1 MSTSS
6 QVDPNTLGWVK
17 AEIDETLNQ
26 ARQAL
31 EGFAEDT
38 SDKTRLRF
46 CITHLHQV
54 VGTLMMVELDG
65 AAMLAQETEYLTEA
79 IYNGE
84 VEDENAALESVTRGI
99 IAIPDY
105 LSRLQFG
112 QPDIP
117 LRLLPYINEL
127 RLARG
132 EDPLSESE
140 LFYPDLSVR
149 PVEDTSEQLE
159 PDEFVENTKN
169 LRKPL
174 QNALLAWL
182 RNESDPAPLKKIES
196 VFEKIEKTAYSP
208 IVEQLFWVAGGFVEA
223 LAEGGLNPTNER
235 KRLFA
240 RIDQEIKKLIDNS
253 GKPAV
258 RSVFETLLKDLLL
271 EVGRAANKGQKV
283 KTLKQA
289 FSLDRLMPVSEEGE
303 VSSADL
309 PTPEALQSVSAALTE
324 EINSAQDILAAYF
337 DRDRDEDA
345 SLEPLIPIL
354 TKMSS
359 TMEMLDVTPLKGL
372 VDELTEV
379 CKAIGEGRIENLEDA
394 SMKMARG
401 LLVVAQGTEEMGD
414 SMSDWKRG
422 VDDATIML
430 RLLHN
435 PDAAQPGTEGFEVSD
450 GELSDN
456 EYRQLVGVVGEEV
469 RVNLGHIE
477 EALETYAADDTLTNE
492 LEKINAYLLQI
503 EGAVQILGQE
513 ELAALT
519 SRTIDAIS
527 ELLHGNLT
535 SSPKTL
541 EALAVAVG
549 TIGAYLDGLQYDRP
563 NVDALLEVADYELRS
578 LAEEAGER
586 AQMQDRS
593 VEAVLTRVAD
603 NLDQWMSANGD
614 EALQKRLRSDL
625 LGVVELAES
634 MQQDKIAQIA
644 RQMNTLLQFVTE
656 DPSQFTDEIQ
666 TTLLQSCSKLAD
678 LAGEEL
684 QGLDV
689 PSAEGGS
696 QPVAASPPDP
706 EVKEQIVVEEVP
718 AATEDPAPAPLVTP
732 PVVDEEFDEEIMEI
746 FIEDAQECINS
757 IEKHLPLWTLDTANT
772 ESLLELR
779 RNFHTL
785 KGSGRMVGVSDV
797 AELAWSIENMLNR
810 IRDGKIAAS
819 PQAIEVVT
827 RVSAIIPDMIGRL
840 QGGPGTSEDYASLE
854 QMANDLAEG
863 KTVEVPG
870 MSSPAPVETA
880 AVPESDIP
888 ELDDTLLE
896 IYTQEARGHLKTVSD
911 ALESCRQS
919 GGCPV
924 VQELVR
930 ATHTLRGSARSVG
943 LMFTSDATGNMEK
956 VLIALQEIGQPL
968 SGKYLDYLQRVH
980 DAVSLLVA
988 HLNDRSV
995 DATGLSEEFARLGQ
1009 ELQVELDALP
1019 QPGPEGGTGATPAA
1033 QETAP
1038 APVEAAPAPVSAP
1051 ATVYEDIDLELLEIF
1066 QEEAVDLLHTMED
1079 SLQRWRANSNDG
1091 EAVSSLK
1098 RALHTLKGGAR
1109 MAGAMTMGNLSHVT
1123 ESLMTEVE
1131 AGRVAVSDVM
1141 LDMFDEAYDALS
1153 TMLDQ
1158 IQSGQPVTSVED
1170 LLARF
1175 DALIKG
1181 ETPATA
1187 TAVPQEPESAPAP
1200 VEAAPAPATTAP
1212 VSVPVATVDEDIDPE
1227 LLEIFQEEAVDL
1239 LHTMEE
1245 SLQRWRADSSDSEA
1259 VGTLKRAL
1267 HTLKGGARMAGAMT
1281 MGNLSHVTE
1290 SLMTEVEAGRVAVSD
1305 VMLDMFDEA
1314 YDALSTMLDQIQSG
1328 QPVTTVDDLVARFDT
1343 LIKGETP
1350 AAAVP
1355 APQEPHPAPS
1365 VEAAP
1370 APEVKTKPVPDAAAI
1385 AAAANAAAAN
1395 RGDVANVMAQAMAA
1409 QAQAQAKQA
1418 AEQAGQDR
1426 DRRHQVDRRAQ
1437 PRDDDRR
1444 AASAAQIRVRTAL
1457 LNDLVNY
1464 AGEASISRARMEQQV
1479 FGFRDNLGE
1488 LGRSVVRFRDQLRE
1502 LEIEAEAQIMA
1513 SNAERAAAE
1522 QDGNSHFDPLE
1533 FDRFT
1538 KLQQLSR
1545 SLTEGLHDLGTI
1557 HHNLNNYVGEA
1568 ESVLQQQARQ
1578 NTDLQEGLMRTRMVG
1593 FSTQAARLRAIVR
1606 QTAREVG
1613 KRVDLEIIGADVEI
1627 DRNVLERMI
1636 GPFEHM
1642 IRNSIDHGIEDAETR
1657 KAAGKPGTGKITLST
1672 SQEGSEI
1679 VIRFIDD
1686 GAGLNVDRIRAKA
1699 IERGLMAE
1707 DSQMSREEIMQFILV
1722 AGFSTAQQVT
1732 QLSGRGVG
1740 MDVVHSE
1747 VKQLGGTM
1755 AVDTETGKGT
1765 TFTVRLPL
1773 TLSITQALMIRM
1785 GDSLY
1790 AVPINTVANIIEVPV
1805 EKLKEAEMGGRSLL
1819 NFEDKVYPFMHL
1831 GDQLGITIPEIK
1843 GKKVPVLLVKAGSRE
1858 VAMEV
1863 EALVGTRE
1871 VVIKP
1876 VSPQVSKLKGISGAT
1891 ILGDGRVVLI
1901 LDVSGLLIAEEAIQ
1915 VSHSTGRRSPTRQ
1928 PTEPASAPASRRPI
1942 VMVVDDSLTVRKVTS
1957 RTLQKKGIDVLT
1969 AKDGVDGLE
1978 QLRSGGQRPDV
1989 MLVDIEM
1996 PRMDGYEFTTQVR
2009 ADPDL
2014 NLIPII
2020 MITSRAGEKHRKRA
2034 FELGVNEYMSKPYQE
2049 DVLLERI
2056 QGFLPAEA
2064 TFQ

>member
-65 AAMLAQETEYLTEA
+65 AAMLAQETENLTEA

-84 VEDENAALESVTRGI
+84 VENESSALESVTRGI

-127 RLARG
+127 RVARG
-132 EDPLSESE
+132 EDPLPESD

-159 PDEFVENTKN
+159 PEEFVENTKS

-182 RNESDPAPLKKIES
+182 RNESDTAPLKKIEGI
-196 VFEKIEKTAYSP
+196 FEKIQKTAYSP

-223 LAEGGLNPTNER
+223 LAEGSLKATNER

-258 RSVFETLLKDLLL
+258 RSVFESLLKDLLL
-271 EVGRAANKGQKV
+271 EVGRAANRGNKV
-283 KTLKQA
+283 KMLKQA
-289 FSLDRLMPVSEEGE
+289 FSLDQLMPVSEEGE
-303 VSSADL
+303 ESSADL
-309 PTPEALQSVSAALTE
+309 PTPEALQSVSAALAE

-359 TMEMLDVTPLKGL
+359 TMEMLDVEPLKGL
-372 VDELTEV
+372 VVELTEV
-379 CKAIGEGRIENLEDA
+379 CKAISEGRIENLEDA

-477 EALETYAADDTLTNE
+477 EALETYAADDSLTSE
-492 LEKINAYLLQI
+492 LEKINTYLLQI

-519 SRTIDAIS
+519 SRTIDAIN

-535 SSPKTL
+535 SNPKTL

-563 NVDALLEVADYELRS
+563 NVDALLEVADYELGS

-586 AQMQDRS
+586 AQLQDRS
-593 VEAVLTRVAD
+593 VEAVLTRIA
-603 NLDQWMSANGD
+603 NHLDQWITANGD
-614 EALQKRLRSDL
+614 ANLQKRLRSDL
-625 LGVVELAES
+625 LGIVELGES

-666 TTLLQSCSKLAD
+666 TTLLQSCSKLTD

-689 PSAEGGS
+689 PSVNGEG
-696 QPVAASPPDP
+696 Q
-706 EVKEQIVVEEVP
+706 P
-718 AATEDPAPAPLVTP
+718 AATAAAPAPPEPKQEVVVEDIPPVAEDPAPAPIAAP
-732 PVVDEEFDEEIMEI
+732 PVIDEEFDEEIMEI
-746 FIEDAQECINS
+746 FIEDAQECIKS
-757 IEKHLPLWTLDTANT
+757 IEKHLPLWAADIANND
-772 ESLLELR
+772 SLLELR
-779 RNFHTL
+779 RNYHTL

-810 IRDGKIAAS
+810 IRDGKIPPS
-819 PQAIEVVT
+819 PQAIEIVT

-840 QGGPGTSEDYASLE
+840 QGGPGTTEDYAALE
-854 QMANDLAEG
+854 QMANDIADG
-863 KTVEVPG
+863 KTVEIPG
-870 MSSPAPVETA
+870 MAAPVPVEAPAPA
-880 AVPESDIP
+880 PSDIP

-911 ALESCRQS
+911 ALESCRAA

-956 VLIALQEIGQPL
+956 VLLALQEIGQPL

-995 DATGLSEEFARLGQ
+995 DASGLSDEFARLGQ
-1009 ELQVELDALP
+1009 ELQVELDELP
-1019 QPGPEGGTGATPAA
+1019 QPGPEGGTGAGTSPAPA
-1033 QETAP
+1033 EPTP
-1038 APVEAAPAPVSAP
+1038 APVEAAPAPEPVSAP
-1051 ATVYEDIDLELLEIF
+1051 AAATVHEDIDPELLEIF
-1066 QEEAVDLLHTMED
+1066 QEEAVDLLHTMEE
-1079 SLQRWRANSNDG
+1079 SLQRWRANAGDT
-1091 EAVSSLK
+1091 EAVGSLK

-1123 ESLMTEVE
+1123 ESLMMEVE
-1131 AGRVAVSDVM
+1131 AGRVAVSDIM

-1158 IQSGQPVTSVED
+1158 IQSGQPVTSVD
-1170 LLARF
+1170 NLLARF

-1181 ETPATA
+1181 ETPAA
-1187 TAVPQEPESAPAP
+1187 AAPVEPASAPAPEPAPIETAPPP
-1200 VEAAPAPATTAP
+1200 VEAAPAPEP
-1212 VSVPVATVDEDIDPE
+1212 VPT
-1227 LLEIFQEEAVDL
+1227 
-1239 LHTMEE
+1239 
-1245 SLQRWRADSSDSEA
+1245 R
-1259 VGTLKRAL
+1259 
-1267 HTLKGGARMAGAMT
+1267 
-1281 MGNLSHVTE
+1281 
-1290 SLMTEVEAGRVAVSD
+1290 
-1305 VMLDMFDEA
+1305 
-1314 YDALSTMLDQIQSG
+1314 
-1328 QPVTTVDDLVARFDT
+1328 
-1343 LIKGETP
+1343 P
-1350 AAAVP
+1350 A
-1355 APQEPHPAPS
+1355 
-1365 VEAAP
+1365 
-1370 APEVKTKPVPDAAAI
+1370 PDAAAI

-1418 AEQAGQDR
+1418 AQQAGEER
-1426 DRRHQVDRRAQ
+1426 DRRQQVDRRAQ

-1464 AGEASISRARMEQQV
+1464 AGEASISRSRMEQQV

-1488 LGRSVVRFRDQLRE
+1488 LGRSVVRFREQLRE

-1522 QDGNSHFDPLE
+1522 TDGNSHFDPLE

-1557 HHNLNNYVGEA
+1557 HSSLSNYVGEA

-1642 IRNSIDHGIEDAETR
+1642 IRNSIDHGIEDIDTR

-1679 VIRFIDD
+1679 VIRFMDD
-1686 GAGLNVDRIRAKA
+1686 GAGLNVDRIREKA
-1699 IERGLMAE
+1699 IEGGLIAE

-1755 AVDTETGKGT
+1755 AVDTEQGQGT

-1790 AVPINTVANIIEVPV
+1790 AVPINTVANIIEVPA

-1831 GDQLGITIPEIK
+1831 GDQLGITMPDTK

-1876 VSPQVSKLKGISGAT
+1876 VSPQVTKLKGISGAT

-1901 LDVSGLLIAEEAIQ
+1901 LDVSGLLIADEAIQ
-1915 VSHSTGRRSPTRQ
+1915 VSHSTGRRTPAAK
-1928 PTEPASAPASRRPI
+1928 PTEPAAAPASRRPI

-1969 AKDGVDGLE
+1969 AKDGIDGLE

-2020 MITSRAGEKHRKRA
+2020 MITSRAGEKHRSRA

-2049 DVLLERI
+2049 DILLERI
-2056 QGFLPAEA
+2056 RSFLPAEA
-2064 TFQ
+2064 TF

>member
-17 AEIDETLNQ
+17 SEIDETLNQ

-31 EGFAEDT
+31 ESFAEDT

-79 IYNGE
+79 IYNSE

-127 RLARG
+127 RVARG

-159 PDEFVENTKN
+159 PDEFVESTKN

-182 RNESDPAPLKKIES
+182 RNESDPAPLKKIED
-196 VFEKIEKTAYSP
+196 VFEKIQKTAYSP

-223 LAEGGLNPTNER
+223 LAEGSLNPTNDR

-271 EVGRAANKGQKV
+271 EVGRSANRGQKV

-303 VSSADL
+303 ESSADL

-345 SLEPLIPIL
+345 SLEPLIPIF

-359 TMEMLDVTPLKGL
+359 TMEMLDVAPLKGL
-372 VDELTEV
+372 VDELAEV
-379 CKAIGEGRIENLEDA
+379 CKAVGEGRIENLEDA

-422 VDDATIML
+422 VDEATIML

-477 EALETYAADDTLTNE
+477 EALETYAADDALTHE
-492 LEKINAYLLQI
+492 LEKINTYLLQI

-519 SRTIDAIS
+519 SRTIDAIN
-527 ELLHGNLT
+527 ELIHGNLT

-593 VEAVLTRVAD
+593 VEAVLTRIAN
-603 NLDQWMSANGD
+603 NLDLWMTSSGD
-614 EALQKRLRSDL
+614 VTLQKRLRSDL
-625 LGVVELAES
+625 LGVVALAES

-666 TTLLQSCSKLAD
+666 TTLLQSCSKLTD
-678 LAGEEL
+678 LAGEQL
-684 QGLDV
+684 PGLDV
-689 PSAEGGS
+689 PSAEGER
-696 QPVAASPPDP
+696 QPAAAAPAP
-706 EVKEQIVVEEVP
+706 EVQEQIVVEDLP
-718 AATEDPAPAPLVTP
+718 AASGAPAPMVTP

-746 FIEDAQECINS
+746 FIEDAQDCIKS
-757 IEKHLPLWTLDTANT
+757 IEKHLPLWVSDTANT

-779 RNFHTL
+779 RNYHTL

-819 PQAIEVVT
+819 PEAIEVVT

-840 QGGPGTSEDYASLE
+840 QGGPGTSEDFASLE

-863 KTVEVPG
+863 KPVEIPG
-870 MSSPAPVETA
+870 MAAPAAPAETTA
-880 AVPESDIP
+880 APASDIP

-988 HLNDRSV
+988 HLNDRNV
-995 DATGLSEEFARLGQ
+995 DASGLSGEFARLGQ

-1019 QPGPEGGTGATPAA
+1019 QPGPEGGTGTS
-1033 QETAP
+1033 QQSAP
-1038 APVEAAPAPVSAP
+1038 TPVEAAPAPVQSTPAPAAVSAP
-1051 ATVYEDIDLELLEIF
+1051 ATV
-1066 QEEAVDLLHTMED
+1066 H
-1079 SLQRWRANSNDG
+1079 
-1091 EAVSSLK
+1091 
-1098 RALHTLKGGAR
+1098 
-1109 MAGAMTMGNLSHVT
+1109 
-1123 ESLMTEVE
+1123 
-1131 AGRVAVSDVM
+1131 
-1141 LDMFDEAYDALS
+1141 
-1153 TMLDQ
+1153 
-1158 IQSGQPVTSVED
+1158 
-1170 LLARF
+1170 
-1175 DALIKG
+1175 
-1181 ETPATA
+1181 
-1187 TAVPQEPESAPAP
+1187 
-1200 VEAAPAPATTAP
+1200 
-1212 VSVPVATVDEDIDPE
+1212 EDIDPE

-1245 SLQRWRADSSDSEA
+1245 SLQRWRADNSDSEA

-1290 SLMTEVEAGRVAVSD
+1290 SLMTEVESGRIAVSN

-1328 QPVTTVDDLVARFDT
+1328 QPVTAVDDLVSRFNA
-1343 LIKGETP
+1343 LIKGESPAVAASAPTP
-1350 AAAVP
+1350 
-1355 APQEPHPAPS
+1355 

-1370 APEVKTKPVPDAAAI
+1370 APVQSTPAPAPKPALDAAAI

-1418 AEQAGQDR
+1418 AEQAEQDR

-1464 AGEASISRARMEQQV
+1464 AGEASISRSRMEQQV

-1557 HHNLNNYVGEA
+1557 HSNLSNYVGEA

-1657 KAAGKPGTGKITLST
+1657 KTAGKPGTGKITLST

-1699 IERGLMAE
+1699 IERGMMAE

-1722 AGFSTAQQVT
+1722 AGFSTAHQVT

-1755 AVDTETGKGT
+1755 AVDTEAGQGT

-1831 GDQLGITIPEIK
+1831 GDQLGMTIPDTK

-1915 VSHSTGRRSPTRQ
+1915 VSHSGGRRAPAAKS
-1928 PTEPASAPASRRPI
+1928 TEPAAAPATRRPI

-2009 ADPDL
+2009 ADPEL

-2049 DVLLERI
+2049 DILLERI
-2056 QGFLPAEA
+2056 QSFLPAEA
-2064 TFQ
+2064 TM

>member
-17 AEIDETLNQ
+17 NEIDETLNQ

-31 EGFAEDT
+31 EGFAEDI

-54 VGTLMMVELDG
+54 VGTLLMVELDG
-65 AAMLAQETEYLTEA
+65 AAMLAQETEHLTEA
-79 IYNGE
+79 IYNSE
-84 VEDENAALESVTRGI
+84 VGDELAALESVTRGI

-127 RLARG
+127 RVARG
-132 EDPLSESE
+132 EDPLPESD
-140 LFYPDLSVR
+140 LFFPDLSVR

-159 PDEFVENTKN
+159 PEEFTENTKI

-182 RNESDPAPLKKIES
+182 RNESDPAPLKKIEDI
-196 VFEKIEKTAYSP
+196 FEKIQKTAYSP

-223 LAEGGLNPTNER
+223 LAEGSLSATNER

-240 RIDQEIKKLIDNS
+240 RIDQEIKKLIDND

-271 EVGRAANKGQKV
+271 EVGRATNKGLKV

-289 FSLDRLMPVSEEGE
+289 FALERLMPVSEDGDD
-303 VSSADL
+303 SSEL

-337 DRDRDEDA
+337 DRDRDEAA

-359 TMEMLDVTPLKGL
+359 TMAMLNVEPLKGL
-372 VDELTEV
+372 VDELIEV
-379 CKAIGEGRIENLEDA
+379 CKAIGESRIENLEDA

-430 RLLHN
+430 RLLHD
-435 PDAAQPGTEGFEVSD
+435 PEAAQPGVDGFEVSD

-469 RVNLGHIE
+469 RVNLAHIE
-477 EALETYAADDTLTNE
+477 EALETYATDDSLTEE
-492 LEKINAYLLQI
+492 LERINTYLLQI

-519 SRTIDAIS
+519 SRTIDAIN
-527 ELLHGNLT
+527 ELMHGNLT

-563 NVDALLEVADYELRS
+563 NIDSLLEVADYELRS

-593 VEAVLTRVAD
+593 VEAVLTRVAN

-614 EALQKRLRSDL
+614 AALQKRLRSDL
-625 LGVVELAES
+625 LGIVELAEA

-656 DPSQFTDEIQ
+656 DPSQFNDEIQ
-666 TTLLQSCSKLAD
+666 ATLLQSCSKLAD
-678 LAGEEL
+678 LASEEL
-684 QGLDV
+684 PGLDV
-689 PSAEGGS
+689 PTAEGEGHS
-696 QPVAASPPDP
+696 AASAS
-706 EVKEQIVVEEVP
+706 ESKKQSTAQEATSVV
-718 AATEDPAPAPLVTP
+718 DNPAPAPFVTP
-732 PVVDEEFDEEIMEI
+732 PIIDEEFDEEIMEI
-746 FIEDAQECINS
+746 FIEDAQECIKS
-757 IEKHLPLWTLDTANT
+757 IEKHLPIWSANT
-772 ESLLELR
+772 RDTDSLLELR
-779 RNFHTL
+779 RNYHTL

-810 IRDGKIAAS
+810 IRDGKVAAS
-819 PQAIEVVT
+819 PQAIEVVS

-863 KTVEVPG
+863 KAVDIPG
-870 MSSPAPVETA
+870 MAAPAPIEAPVSA
-880 AVPESDIP
+880 PSDIP

-896 IYTQEARGHLKTVSD
+896 IYTQEARGHLNTVSD
-911 ALESCRQS
+911 ALENCRVS
-919 GGCPV
+919 GGCPI
-924 VQELVR
+924 VQELIR

-968 SGKYLDYLQRVH
+968 GGKYLDYLQRVH

-995 DATGLSEEFARLGQ
+995 DASGLSGEFARLGQ
-1009 ELQVELDALP
+1009 ELQAELEALP
-1019 QPGPEGGTGATPAA
+1019 QPGPEGGTGTAVAP
-1033 QETAP
+1033 QVTAP
-1038 APVEAAPAPVSAP
+1038 VAAPAPVAP
-1051 ATVYEDIDLELLEIF
+1051 APAPVSVSTPAAGTVHEDIDPELLEIF
-1066 QEEAVDLLHTMED
+1066 QEEAVDLLHTMEE
-1079 SLQRWRANSNDG
+1079 SLQRWRANSGDS
-1091 EAVSSLK
+1091 EAVGSLK

-1123 ESLMTEVE
+1123 ESLMMEVE
-1131 AGRVAVSDVM
+1131 AGRVAVSNIM

-1158 IQSGQPVTSVED
+1158 IQSGQPVTSVDD

-1175 DALIKG
+1175 ESLIKG
-1181 ETPATA
+1181 EMPTA
-1187 TAVPQEPESAPAP
+1187 AASAPVVAPQVTAPVAAPAP
-1200 VEAAPAPATTAP
+1200 VAPAP
-1212 VSVPVATVDEDIDPE
+1212 S
-1227 LLEIFQEEAVDL
+1227 
-1239 LHTMEE
+1239 
-1245 SLQRWRADSSDSEA
+1245 R
-1259 VGTLKRAL
+1259 
-1267 HTLKGGARMAGAMT
+1267 
-1281 MGNLSHVTE
+1281 
-1290 SLMTEVEAGRVAVSD
+1290 
-1305 VMLDMFDEA
+1305 
-1314 YDALSTMLDQIQSG
+1314 
-1328 QPVTTVDDLVARFDT
+1328 
-1343 LIKGETP
+1343 
-1350 AAAVP
+1350 
-1355 APQEPHPAPS
+1355 
-1365 VEAAP
+1365 
-1370 APEVKTKPVPDAAAI
+1370 PVPDAAAI
-1385 AAAANAAAAN
+1385 AAAANAHAAAN
-1395 RGDVANVMAQAMAA
+1395 RGDVANVMAQAMTA
-1409 QAQAQAKQA
+1409 QAQAQARQA
-1418 AEQAGQDR
+1418 AQEAQDER
-1426 DRRHQVDRRAQ
+1426 DRRHQLDRRTQ

-1444 AASAAQIRVRTAL
+1444 GANAAQIRVRTAL

-1464 AGEASISRARMEQQV
+1464 AGEASISRSRMEQQV

-1522 QDGNSHFDPLE
+1522 FDDNSHFDPLE

-1557 HHNLNNYVGEA
+1557 HSNLSNYVGEA

-1642 IRNSIDHGIEDAETR
+1642 IRNSIDHGIEDVDTR
-1657 KAAGKPGTGKITLST
+1657 KATGKPGTGKITLST

-1679 VIRFIDD
+1679 VIRFMDD
-1686 GAGLNVDRIRAKA
+1686 GAGLNVERIRAKA

-1707 DSQMSREEIMQFILV
+1707 DSQMTREEIMQFILV

-1755 AVDTETGKGT
+1755 AVDTETGQGT
-1765 TFTVRLPL
+1765 TFTIRLPL

-1785 GDSLY
+1785 GDNLY

-1831 GDQLGITIPEIK
+1831 GDQLGISIADTK

-1876 VSPQVSKLKGISGAT
+1876 VSPQVSRLKGIAGAT

-1901 LDVSGLLIAEEAIQ
+1901 LDVSGLLIADEAIQ
-1915 VSHSTGRRSPTRQ
+1915 VSHSTGRRMSPKK
-1928 PTEPASAPASRRPI
+1928 PTEKAVAPASRRPI

-1969 AKDGVDGLE
+1969 AKDGIDGLE

-2020 MITSRAGEKHRKRA
+2020 MITSRAGEKHRNRA

-2049 DVLLERI
+2049 DILLERI
-2056 QGFLPAEA
+2056 RNFLPAEA

>member
-17 AEIDETLNQ
+17 SEIDETLNQ

-79 IYNGE
+79 IYNSD
-84 VEDENAALESVTRGI
+84 VEDEFAALESVTRGI

-117 LRLLPYINEL
+117 LRLLPFINEL
-127 RLARG
+127 RVARG
-132 EDPLSESE
+132 QDPLPESD

-159 PDEFVENTKN
+159 PEEFVENAKN

-182 RNESDPAPLKKIES
+182 RNESDPAPLKKIEG
-196 VFEKIEKTAYSP
+196 VFENLQKTAYSP

-223 LAEGGLNPTNER
+223 LAEGSLNSTNER

-258 RSVFETLLKDLLL
+258 RSVFESLLKDILL
-271 EVGRAANKGQKV
+271 EIGRAAKKGHKV
-283 KTLKQA
+283 KMLKQA
-289 FSLDRLMPVSEEGE
+289 FSLDQLMPASEEGSE
-303 VSSADL
+303 AVADL
-309 PTPEALQSVSAALTE
+309 PTPSALQSVSAALTE
-324 EINSAQDILAAYF
+324 EINSAQDILAKYF
-337 DRDRDEDA
+337 DRDRDDEA
-345 SLEPLIPIL
+345 SLEPLVPIL

-359 TMEMLDVTPLKGL
+359 TMEMLNVEPLKGL

-379 CKAIGEGRIENLEDA
+379 CKAVNDGRIENLEDA

-401 LLVVAQGTEEMGD
+401 LLVVAQGTEDMGD

-422 VDDATIML
+422 VDDATVML
-430 RLLHN
+430 RLLHD

-456 EYRQLVGVVGEEV
+456 EYRQLVGVVGDEV
-469 RVNLGHIE
+469 RVNLSHIE
-477 EALETYAADDTLTNE
+477 EALETYAADDSLTSE
-492 LEKINAYLLQI
+492 LEKINTYLLQI

-519 SRTIDAIS
+519 GRTIDAIN

-535 SSPKTL
+535 SDPKTL

-563 NVDALLEVADYELRS
+563 NVDALLEVADFELRS
-578 LAEEAGER
+578 LAEQAGER

-593 VEAVLTRVAD
+593 IEAVLTRVATH
-603 NLDQWMSANGD
+603 LDQWITANGD
-614 EALQKRLRSDL
+614 ESLQKRLRTDL
-625 LGVVELAES
+625 LGIVELAES
-634 MQQDKIAQIA
+634 MQQDKIAQIS

-666 TTLLQSCSKLAD
+666 TTLLQSCSKLTD
-678 LAGEEL
+678 LVGESL
-684 QGLDV
+684 VGLEV
-689 PSAEGGS
+689 PSGDGSSRSAAPAAAE
-696 QPVAASPPDP
+696 PVI
-706 EVKEQIVVEEVP
+706 EQVP
-718 AATEDPAPAPLVTP
+718 AAGLSLVEEYEAP
-732 PVVDEEFDEEIMEI
+732 PVIPTQEADVDFDEEIMEI
-746 FIEDAQECINS
+746 FIEDAQDCIKS
-757 IEKHLPLWTLDTANT
+757 IEKHLPLWSIDPSNT
-772 ESLLELR
+772 DSLLELR
-779 RNFHTL
+779 RNYHTL

-810 IRDGKIAAS
+810 VRDGKVRAS
-819 PQAIEVVT
+819 PQVIEVVT

-840 QGGPGTSEDYASLE
+840 QGGPGTSEDFAALE

-863 KTVEVPG
+863 KAVEIPG
-870 MSSPAPVETA
+870 MAAPTPVESAPTPA
-880 AVPESDIP
+880 SDIP

-911 ALESCRQS
+911 AIDSCRQS

-956 VLIALQEIGQPL
+956 VLIGLQELGQPL
-968 SGKYLDYLQRVH
+968 AGKYLDYLQRVH
-980 DAVSLLVA
+980 DAVTLLVE
-988 HLNDRSV
+988 HLNDRNV
-995 DATGLSEEFARLGQ
+995 DASGLSDEFARLGS
-1009 ELQVELDALP
+1009 ELQVELESLP
-1019 QPGPEGGTGATPAA
+1019 QPSPEGSVPTPAPQA
-1033 QETAP
+1033 AAPVAVAP
-1038 APVEAAPAPVSAP
+1038 APVPTPAPVVSAP
-1051 ATVYEDIDLELLEIF
+1051 AASVLEDIDPELLEIF
-1066 QEEAVDLLHTMED
+1066 QEEAVDLLHTMEE
-1079 SLQRWRANSNDG
+1079 SLQRWRANNGDTD
-1091 EAVSSLK
+1091 AVGSLK

-1123 ESLMTEVE
+1123 ESLMMEVE
-1131 AGRVAVSDVM
+1131 AGRVAVSGIM

-1158 IQSGQPVTSVED
+1158 IQSGQPVTSVDD
-1170 LLARF
+1170 LLSRF
-1175 DALIKG
+1175 EALIKG
-1181 ETPATA
+1181 ETPTTAATPA
-1187 TAVPQEPESAPAP
+1187 PQAAAPVAAAPAP
-1200 VEAAPAPATTAP
+1200 V
-1212 VSVPVATVDEDIDPE
+1212 
-1227 LLEIFQEEAVDL
+1227 
-1239 LHTMEE
+1239 
-1245 SLQRWRADSSDSEA
+1245 QRA
-1259 VGTLKRAL
+1259 
-1267 HTLKGGARMAGAMT
+1267 
-1281 MGNLSHVTE
+1281 
-1290 SLMTEVEAGRVAVSD
+1290 
-1305 VMLDMFDEA
+1305 
-1314 YDALSTMLDQIQSG
+1314 
-1328 QPVTTVDDLVARFDT
+1328 
-1343 LIKGETP
+1343 
-1350 AAAVP
+1350 
-1355 APQEPHPAPS
+1355 
-1365 VEAAP
+1365 
-1370 APEVKTKPVPDAAAI
+1370 VPDAAAI
-1385 AAAANAAAAN
+1385 AAAANAAAAS

-1409 QAQAQAKQA
+1409 QAQAQARQA
-1418 AEQAGQDR
+1418 AQDAEDER
-1426 DRRHQVDRRAQ
+1426 ERRRQTDRRAQ
-1437 PRDDDRR
+1437 PREDDRR

-1522 QDGNSHFDPLE
+1522 FDDNSHFDPLE

-1557 HHNLNNYVGEA
+1557 HTSLNNFVGEA
-1568 ESVLQQQARQ
+1568 ESVLQQQARH
-1578 NTDLQEGLMRTRMVG
+1578 NTDLQEGLMRTRMVS

-1642 IRNSIDHGIEDAETR
+1642 IRNSIDHGIEDVDTR
-1657 KAAGKPGTGKITLST
+1657 RAAGKPGTGKITLST

-1686 GAGLNVDRIRAKA
+1686 GAGLNVDRIRGKA
-1699 IERGLMAE
+1699 IERGMMAE

-1755 AVDTETGKGT
+1755 AVDTEAGQGT

-1785 GDSLY
+1785 GESLY

-1843 GKKVPVLLVKAGSRE
+1843 GKRVPVLLVKAGSRE

-1876 VSPQVSKLKGISGAT
+1876 VSPQVSRLKGIAGAT

-1901 LDVSGLLIAEEAIQ
+1901 LDVAGLLITDEAIQ
-1915 VSHSTGRRSPTRQ
+1915 VSHSSSRRSPGKKTQ
-1928 PTEPASAPASRRPI
+1928 APAAAPANRRPI
-1942 VMVVDDSLTVRKVTS
+1942 VMIVDDSLTVRKVTS
-1957 RTLQKKGIDVLT
+1957 RTLQKKGIDFLT
-1969 AKDGVDGLE
+1969 AKDGIDGLE

-2020 MITSRAGEKHRKRA
+2020 MITSRAGEKHRNRA

-2056 QGFLPAEA
+2056 RSFLPAEA

>member
-31 EGFAEDT
+31 ESFAEDT

-79 IYNGE
+79 IFNSE

-127 RLARG
+127 RVARG
-132 EDPLSESE
+132 ENPLPESD

-159 PDEFVENTKN
+159 PEEFTENTKN

-182 RNESDPAPLKKIES
+182 RNESDPAPLKKIEDI
-196 VFEKIEKTAYSP
+196 FEKIQKTAYSP
-208 IVEQLFWVAGGFVEA
+208 IVEQLFWVAAGFVEA
-223 LAEGGLNPTNER
+223 LAEGSLNATNER

-258 RSVFETLLKDLLL
+258 RSVFESLLKDLLL
-271 EVGRAANKGQKV
+271 EIGRSANRGNRV
-283 KTLKQA
+283 KMLKQA
-289 FSLDRLMPVSEEGE
+289 FSLDQLMPVSEEGE
-303 VSSADL
+303 ESSADL

-345 SLEPLIPIL
+345 SLEPLLPIL

-359 TMEMLDVTPLKGL
+359 TMGMLDVEPLKGL
-372 VDELTEV
+372 VDELIEV

-394 SMKMARG
+394 SMMMARG

-430 RLLHN
+430 RLLHD
-435 PDAAQPGTEGFEVSD
+435 PDAAQPGVDGFEVSD
-450 GELSDN
+450 AELSDN

-477 EALETYAADDTLTNE
+477 EALETYAADDTLTGE
-492 LEKINAYLLQI
+492 LDKINTYLLQI

-519 SRTIDAIS
+519 SRTIDAIN

-593 VEAVLTRVAD
+593 VEAVLTRIA
-603 NLDQWMSANGD
+603 NHLDQWMSSNGD
-614 EALQKRLRSDL
+614 AALQKRLRGDL
-625 LGVVELAES
+625 LGIVELAES
-634 MQQDKIAQIA
+634 MQQEKIAQIA

-656 DPSQFTDEIQ
+656 DPSQFSDEIQ
-666 TTLLQSCSKLAD
+666 STLLQSCSKLTD
-678 LAGEEL
+678 LAGEVL
-684 QGLDV
+684 PGLDV
-689 PSAEGGS
+689 PAVEGEG
-696 QPVAASPPDP
+696 QAAPVTVATSEAKQEVEVTAVPGVVQDP
-706 EVKEQIVVEEVP
+706 VP
-718 AATEDPAPAPLVTP
+718 SSLVTP
-732 PVVDEEFDEEIMEI
+732 PIVDEEFDEEIMEI
-746 FIEDAQECINS
+746 FIEDAQDCIKS
-757 IEKHLPLWTLDTANT
+757 IEQHLPLWVANTANT
-772 ESLLELR
+772 DSLLELR
-779 RNFHTL
+779 RNYHTL

-819 PQAIEVVT
+819 PQAIELVT

-854 QMANDLAEG
+854 QMANDIADG
-863 KTVEVPG
+863 KSVEIPG
-870 MSSPAPVETA
+870 MTAPAQVEAETA
-880 AVPESDIP
+880 PPSDIP

-911 ALESCRQS
+911 ALESCRRS

-980 DAVSLLVA
+980 DAVTLLVA

-995 DATGLSEEFARLGQ
+995 DASGLSEEFARLGQ
-1009 ELQVELDALP
+1009 ELQVELEALP
-1019 QPGPEGGTGATPAA
+1019 QPAPESG
-1033 QETAP
+1033 TAP
-1038 APVEAAPAPVSAP
+1038 APIEAAPAPTAQETPAPVSPASVSAP
-1051 ATVYEDIDLELLEIF
+1051 ATTVHEDIDPELLEIF
-1066 QEEAVDLLHTMED
+1066 QEEAVDLLHTMEE
-1079 SLQRWRANSNDG
+1079 SLQRWRANTGDT
-1091 EAVSSLK
+1091 EAVGSLK

-1123 ESLMTEVE
+1123 ESLMMEVE

-1158 IQSGQPVTSVED
+1158 IQSGQPVTAVGD

-1175 DALIKG
+1175 EALIKG
-1181 ETPATA
+1181 ETPAVA
-1187 TAVPQEPESAPAP
+1187 APAP
-1200 VEAAPAPATTAP
+1200 IEAAPAPTAQETPAP
-1212 VSVPVATVDEDIDPE
+1212 VS
-1227 LLEIFQEEAVDL
+1227 
-1239 LHTMEE
+1239 
-1245 SLQRWRADSSDSEA
+1245 R
-1259 VGTLKRAL
+1259 
-1267 HTLKGGARMAGAMT
+1267 
-1281 MGNLSHVTE
+1281 
-1290 SLMTEVEAGRVAVSD
+1290 
-1305 VMLDMFDEA
+1305 
-1314 YDALSTMLDQIQSG
+1314 
-1328 QPVTTVDDLVARFDT
+1328 
-1343 LIKGETP
+1343 P
-1350 AAAVP
+1350 A
-1355 APQEPHPAPS
+1355 
-1365 VEAAP
+1365 
-1370 APEVKTKPVPDAAAI
+1370 PDAAAI

-1418 AEQAGQDR
+1418 AQDAQDER

-1464 AGEASISRARMEQQV
+1464 AGEASISRSRMEQQV

-1488 LGRSVVRFRDQLRE
+1488 LGRSVVRFREQLRE

-1522 QDGNSHFDPLE
+1522 HDADSHFDPLE

-1538 KLQQLSR
+1538 KLQHLSR

-1557 HHNLNNYVGEA
+1557 HSNLSNYVGEA

-1642 IRNSIDHGIEDAETR
+1642 IRNSIDHGIEDVETR

-1755 AVDTETGKGT
+1755 AVDTETGQGT

-1831 GDQLGITIPEIK
+1831 GDQLGITIPDIK

-1901 LDVSGLLIAEEAIQ
+1901 LDVSGLLITDEAIQ
-1915 VSHSTGRRSPTRQ
+1915 VSHATGRRTPTRK
-1928 PTEPASAPASRRPI
+1928 PTEPTAAPANRRPT

-2020 MITSRAGEKHRKRA
+2020 MITSRAGEKHRNRA

-2049 DVLLERI
+2049 DILLERI
-2056 QGFLPAEA
+2056 RSFLPAEA
-2064 TFQ
+2064 TF

>member
-1 MSTSS
+1 
-6 QVDPNTLGWVK
+6 VDPNTLGWVK

-54 VGTLMMVELDG
+54 VGTLLMVELDG
-65 AAMLAQETEYLTEA
+65 AAMLAKETEALTEA
-79 IYNGE
+79 IYSGE
-84 VEDENAALESVTRGI
+84 VTDETVALEAVTRGI

-127 RLARG
+127 RVARN
-132 EDPLSESE
+132 EEPLPESE

-149 PVEDTSEQLE
+149 PVEDTSQQLE
-159 PDEFVENTKN
+159 PDEFVESARA

-182 RNESDPAPLKKIES
+182 RNESDPAPLKKIED
-196 VFEKIEKTAYSP
+196 VFEKIEKTSYSP

-223 LAEGGLNPTNER
+223 LADGGLETNNDR

-258 RSVFETLLKDLLL
+258 RSVFESLLKDLLL
-271 EVGRAANKGQKV
+271 EVGRSRSGGQKV

-289 FSLDRLMPVSEEGE
+289 FSLERLMPMVESEDE
-303 VSSADL
+303 SSADL

-337 DRDRDEDA
+337 DRDREEDV
-345 SLEPLIPIL
+345 SLDPLIPIL
-354 TKMSS
+354 KKMSS
-359 TMEMLDVTPLKGL
+359 TMDMLNVDPLKQL
-372 VDELTEV
+372 VDELIAV
-379 CKAIGEGRIENLEDA
+379 CNAISEGRIENLEDA
-394 SMKMARG
+394 SMMMARG
-401 LLVVAQGTEEMGD
+401 LLVVAQGAEEIGD
-414 SMSDWKRG
+414 SMHDWKRS

-430 RLLHN
+430 RVLHD
-435 PDAAQPGTEGFEVSD
+435 PDAAQPGVEGFEVSD
-450 GELSDN
+450 AELSDN
-456 EYRQLVGVVGEEV
+456 EYRQLVAVVGEEV
-469 RVNLGHIE
+469 KVNLGHIE
-477 EALETYAADDTLTNE
+477 EALETYAADDSLTNE
-492 LEKINAYLLQI
+492 LEKINTYLMQI
-503 EGAVQILGQE
+503 EGAVQILGQDN
-513 ELAALT
+513 LADLAG
-519 SRTIDAIS
+519 RTINAVNDLITGALVS
-527 ELLHGNLT
+527 T
-535 SSPKTL
+535 PKTL

-549 TIGAYLDGLQYDRP
+549 TIGAYLDGLAYDRP
-563 NVDALLEVADYELRS
+563 NIEALLDVATFELDS
-578 LAEEAGER
+578 LADEANLR
-586 AQMQDRS
+586 VQAMDRS
-593 VEAVLTRVAD
+593 VEAVLARVAN
-603 NLDQWMSANGD
+603 NLDQWISHGGDAN
-614 EALQKRLRSDL
+614 LQKRMRGDL
-625 LGVVELAES
+625 IGIVELAEA

-656 DPSQFTDEIQ
+656 DPEQFTDEIQ
-666 TTLLQSCSKLAD
+666 ATLLQSCSKLSD
-678 LAGEEL
+678 LVSTEL
-684 QGLDV
+684 AGLDV
-689 PSAEGGS
+689 PAAEGAEPVVVSANEPDVGEFVD
-696 QPVAASPPDP
+696 PEPIVAA
-706 EVKEQIVVEEVP
+706 
-718 AATEDPAPAPLVTP
+718 PAPAPAEAPAVP
-732 PVVDEEFDEEIMEI
+732 IAGMDDDFDEEIMEI
-746 FIEDAQECINS
+746 FIEDAQDCIKS
-757 IEKHLPLWTLDTANT
+757 IEKHLPLWAANPNDTD
-772 ESLLELR
+772 SLLELR
-779 RNFHTL
+779 RNYHTL

-797 AELAWSIENMLNR
+797 AELAWSVENMLNKV
-810 IRDGKIAAS
+810 RDNRIAAS
-819 PQAIEVVT
+819 PEVVEVVR
-827 RVSAIIPDMIGRL
+827 RVSVIVPDMIGRL
-840 QGGPGTSEDYASLE
+840 QGGPGTTEDFAALE
-854 QMANDLAEG
+854 QMAHDLSEG
-863 KTVEVPG
+863 KAVAIPG
-870 MSSPAPVETA
+870 MEQPSAVEAPAAPA
-880 AVPESDIP
+880 AESDIP
-888 ELDDTLLE
+888 GLDDTLLE
-896 IYTQEARGHLKTVSD
+896 IYTQEANGHLATVAN
-911 ALESCRQS
+911 ALETCRAA

-924 VQELVR
+924 TQELIR

-956 VLIALQEIGQPL
+956 VLIGLQELGQPL
-968 SGKYLDYLQRVH
+968 TDKYLDYLQRIH
-980 DAVSLLVA
+980 DAVSTLVA

-995 DATGLSEEFARLGQ
+995 DASGLTDEFTRLGQ
-1009 ELQVELDALP
+1009 ELQVELEALP
-1019 QPGPEGGTGATPAA
+1019 EASPESGTGATPAPA
-1033 QETAP
+1033 PVVEATPAPEPAP
-1038 APVEAAPAPVSAP
+1038 APVAAAPA
-1051 ATVYEDIDLELLEIF
+1051 
-1066 QEEAVDLLHTMED
+1066 
-1079 SLQRWRANSNDG
+1079 
-1091 EAVSSLK
+1091 
-1098 RALHTLKGGAR
+1098 
-1109 MAGAMTMGNLSHVT
+1109 
-1123 ESLMTEVE
+1123 
-1131 AGRVAVSDVM
+1131 
-1141 LDMFDEAYDALS
+1141 
-1153 TMLDQ
+1153 
-1158 IQSGQPVTSVED
+1158 
-1170 LLARF
+1170 
-1175 DALIKG
+1175 
-1181 ETPATA
+1181 TPAA
-1187 TAVPQEPESAPAP
+1187 AVH
-1200 VEAAPAPATTAP
+1200 
-1212 VSVPVATVDEDIDPE
+1212 EDIDPE

-1245 SLQRWRADSSDSEA
+1245 SLQRWRADNSNSEA

-1281 MGNLSHVTE
+1281 MGNLSHITE
-1290 SLMTEVEAGRVAVSD
+1290 SLMMEVEAGKVAVSD
-1305 VMLDMFDEA
+1305 AMLDMFDEA

-1328 QPVTTVDDLVARFDT
+1328 QPVTSVDNLLSRFEA
-1343 LIKGETP
+1343 LIRGE
-1350 AAAVP
+1350 
-1355 APQEPHPAPS
+1355 AP
-1365 VEAAP
+1365 VTRAAP
-1370 APEVKTKPVPDAAAI
+1370 APAPEPARAATPAPSKPVPDAAAI
-1385 AAAANAAAAN
+1385 AAMANARAAAGK
-1395 RGDVANVMAQAMAA
+1395 GDVANIMAQAMAA
-1409 QAQAQAKQA
+1409 QAQAQ
-1418 AEQAGQDR
+1418 QAGDDR
-1426 DRRHQVDRRAQ
+1426 ERRQHVDRRAQ
-1437 PRDDDRR
+1437 PREDDRR
-1444 AASAAQIRVRTAL
+1444 ASGGAQIRVRTAL

-1464 AGEASISRARMEQQV
+1464 AGEASISRSRMEQQV

-1488 LGRSVVRFRDQLRE
+1488 LARSVTRFRDQLRE

-1513 SNAERAAAE
+1513 SNAQLAAAE
-1522 QDGNSHFDPLE
+1522 DRTDFDPLE

-1538 KLQQLSR
+1538 KLQTLSR

-1557 HHNLNNYVGEA
+1557 HTNLSNYVGEA

-1642 IRNSIDHGIEDAETR
+1642 IRNSIDHGIEDVETR
-1657 KAAGKPGTGKITLST
+1657 RAAGKPGTGKITLST
-1672 SQEGSEI
+1672 AQEGSEI

-1686 GAGLNVDRIRAKA
+1686 GAGLNVERIRAKA

-1755 AVDTETGKGT
+1755 AVDTEPGQGT

-1773 TLSITQALMIRM
+1773 TLSITQALMVRM
-1785 GDSLY
+1785 GEALY
-1790 AVPINTVANIIEVPV
+1790 AVPINMVANIIEVSV

-1819 NFEDKVYPFMHL
+1819 SFEEKVYPFLHL
-1831 GDQLGITIPEIK
+1831 GDQLGLPRATEAK
-1843 GKKVPVLLVKAGSRE
+1843 HKKVPVLLVKAGSRE

-1876 VSPQVSKLKGISGAT
+1876 VSPQVSKLKGIAGAT

-1901 LDVSGLLIAEEAIQ
+1901 LDVAGLLIADEAIQ
-1915 VSHSTGRRSPTRQ
+1915 VSHSTRRR
-1928 PTEPASAPASRRPI
+1928 APAQKAAAPTKAAANRRPI

-1957 RTLQKKGIDVLT
+1957 RTLQKKAIDVLT

-2014 NLIPII
+2014 KQIPII
-2020 MITSRAGEKHRKRA
+2020 MITSRAGEKHRNRA

-2049 DVLLERI
+2049 DILLEKIR
-2056 QGFLPAEA
+2056 GFLPAEA
-2064 TFQ
+2064 TF

>member
-17 AEIDETLNQ
+17 NEIDETLNQ

-54 VGTLMMVELDG
+54 VGTLLMVELDG
-65 AAMLAQETEYLTEA
+65 AAMLAQETEHLTEA
-79 IYNGE
+79 IYNSE
-84 VEDENAALESVTRGI
+84 VEDELAALESVTRGI

-127 RLARG
+127 RVARG
-132 EDPLSESE
+132 EDPLPESD
-140 LFYPDLSVR
+140 LFFPDLSVR

-159 PDEFVENTKN
+159 PEEFTENAKT

-182 RNESDPAPLKKIES
+182 RNESDPAPLKKIEDI
-196 VFEKIEKTAYSP
+196 FERIQKTAYSP

-223 LAEGGLNPTNER
+223 LAEGSLGATNER

-240 RIDQEIKKLIDNS
+240 RIDQEIKKLIDND

-258 RSVFETLLKDLLL
+258 RSVFETLLKDILL
-271 EVGRAANKGQKV
+271 EVGRAANKGLKV

-289 FSLDRLMPVSEEGE
+289 FSLERLMPVSEDGE
-303 VSSADL
+303 DASDL

-354 TKMSS
+354 SKMSS
-359 TMEMLDVTPLKGL
+359 TMGMLNVDPLKGL
-372 VDELTEV
+372 VDELIEV
-379 CKAIGEGRIENLEDA
+379 CKAIGEGRIESLEDA

-430 RLLHN
+430 RLLHD
-435 PDAAQPGTEGFEVSD
+435 PDAAQPGVDGFEVSD

-477 EALETYAADDTLTNE
+477 EALETYAADDSLTGE
-492 LEKINAYLLQI
+492 LERINTYLLQI

-519 SRTIDAIS
+519 SRTIDAIN
-527 ELLHGNLT
+527 ELMHGNLT

-563 NVDALLEVADYELRS
+563 NVDSLLEVADYELRS

-593 VEAVLTRVAD
+593 VEAVLTRIAD
-603 NLDQWMSANGD
+603 HLDQWMSLDGD
-614 EALQKRLRSDL
+614 ATLQKRLRSDL
-625 LGVVELAES
+625 LGLVDLAES

-656 DPSQFTDEIQ
+656 DPSQFNDEIQ
-666 TTLLQSCSKLAD
+666 TTLLQSCSKLTD
-678 LAGEEL
+678 LASEEL
-684 QGLDV
+684 PGLDV
-689 PSAEGGS
+689 PSTEGEGHS
-696 QPVAASPPDP
+696 VAPAP
-706 EVKEQIVVEEVP
+706 ETRKQSMVQEVP
-718 AATEDPAPAPLVTP
+718 AVVENPVPAPLVTP
-732 PVVDEEFDEEIMEI
+732 PEVDEEFDEEIMEI
-746 FIEDAQECINS
+746 FIEDAQECIKS
-757 IEKHLPLWTLDTANT
+757 IEKHLPIWSANT
-772 ESLLELR
+772 SDTDSLLELR
-779 RNFHTL
+779 RNYHTL

-810 IRDGKIAAS
+810 IRDGKVPAS
-819 PQAIEVVT
+819 AQAIEVVT

-840 QGGPGTSEDYASLE
+840 QGGPGTSEDYAALE
-854 QMANDLAEG
+854 QMANDIAEG
-863 KTVEVPG
+863 KSVEIPG
-870 MSSPAPVETA
+870 MAAPEPVEAPAPA
-880 AVPESDIP
+880 PSDIP

-911 ALESCRQS
+911 ALESCRLS
-919 GGCPV
+919 GGCPI
-924 VQELVR
+924 VQELIR

-968 SGKYLDYLQRVH
+968 GGKYLDYLQRVH
-980 DAVSLLVA
+980 DAVSLLVT
-988 HLNDRSV
+988 HLNDRGV
-995 DATGLSEEFARLGQ
+995 DASGLSEEFARLGQ
-1009 ELQVELDALP
+1009 ELQAELEALP
-1019 QPGPEGGTGATPAA
+1019 EPGPEGGTGTTTAPQVSAA
-1033 QETAP
+1033 VTEP
-1038 APVEAAPAPVSAP
+1038 APVVPAPAAAVSVSTPVA
-1051 ATVYEDIDLELLEIF
+1051 AAVHEDIDPELLEIF
-1066 QEEAVDLLHTMED
+1066 QEEAVDLLHTMEE
-1079 SLQRWRANSNDG
+1079 SLQRWRANSGDT
-1091 EAVSSLK
+1091 EAVGSLK

-1123 ESLMTEVE
+1123 ESLMMEVE

-1141 LDMFDEAYDALS
+1141 VDMFDEAYDALS

-1158 IQSGQPVTSVED
+1158 IQSSQPVTSVDD

-1175 DALIKG
+1175 ESLIKG

-1187 TAVPQEPESAPAP
+1187 
-1200 VEAAPAPATTAP
+1200 
-1212 VSVPVATVDEDIDPE
+1212 
-1227 LLEIFQEEAVDL
+1227 
-1239 LHTMEE
+1239 
-1245 SLQRWRADSSDSEA
+1245 
-1259 VGTLKRAL
+1259 
-1267 HTLKGGARMAGAMT
+1267 
-1281 MGNLSHVTE
+1281 
-1290 SLMTEVEAGRVAVSD
+1290 
-1305 VMLDMFDEA
+1305 
-1314 YDALSTMLDQIQSG
+1314 
-1328 QPVTTVDDLVARFDT
+1328 
-1343 LIKGETP
+1343 
-1350 AAAVP
+1350 
-1355 APQEPHPAPS
+1355 
-1365 VEAAP
+1365 AP
-1370 APEVKTKPVPDAAAI
+1370 APEFAPQVSTPSPAPKRRVPDAAAI

-1409 QAQAQAKQA
+1409 QAQARQA
-1418 AEQAGQDR
+1418 AQEAEDER
-1426 DRRHQVDRRAQ
+1426 ERRRQTDRRAQ
-1437 PRDDDRR
+1437 PREDDRR
-1444 AASAAQIRVRTAL
+1444 GASAAQIRVRTAL

-1464 AGEASISRARMEQQV
+1464 AGEASISRSRMEQQV

-1522 QDGNSHFDPLE
+1522 FDNNSHFDPLE

-1557 HHNLNNYVGEA
+1557 HSSLSNFVGEA

-1578 NTDLQEGLMRTRMVG
+1578 NTDLQEGLMRTRMVD

-1642 IRNSIDHGIEDAETR
+1642 IRNSIDHGIEDVDTR
-1657 KAAGKPGTGKITLST
+1657 KTAGKPGTGKITLST

-1679 VIRFIDD
+1679 VIRFMDD

-1707 DSQMSREEIMQFILV
+1707 DSQMTREEIMQFILV

-1755 AVDTETGKGT
+1755 AVDTETGQGT
-1765 TFTVRLPL
+1765 TFTIRLPL

-1785 GDSLY
+1785 GDNLY

-1819 NFEDKVYPFMHL
+1819 SFEDKVYPFMHL
-1831 GDQLGITIPEIK
+1831 GDQLGISIADTK
-1843 GKKVPVLLVKAGSRE
+1843 AKKVPVLLVKAGSRE

-1876 VSPQVSKLKGISGAT
+1876 VSPQVSKLKGIAGAT

-1901 LDVSGLLIAEEAIQ
+1901 LDVSGLLIADEAIQ
-1915 VSHSTGRRSPTRQ
+1915 VSHSGGRRMSTKK
-1928 PTEPASAPASRRPI
+1928 PTEKAVAPESRRPI

-1969 AKDGVDGLE
+1969 AKDGIDGLE

-2020 MITSRAGEKHRKRA
+2020 MITSRAGEKHRNRA

-2049 DVLLERI
+2049 DILLERI
-2056 QGFLPAEA
+2056 RSFLPAEA

>member
-17 AEIDETLNQ
+17 NEIDETLNQ

-31 EGFAEDT
+31 EGFAEDI

-54 VGTLMMVELDG
+54 VGTLLMVELDG
-65 AAMLAQETEYLTEA
+65 AAMLAQETEHLTEA
-79 IYNGE
+79 IYNSE
-84 VEDENAALESVTRGI
+84 VENENAALESVTRGI

-127 RLARG
+127 RVARG
-132 EDPLSESE
+132 EDPLPESD
-140 LFYPDLSVR
+140 LFFPDLSVR

-159 PDEFVENTKN
+159 PEEFTENAKT

-182 RNESDPAPLKKIES
+182 RNESDPAPLKKIEDI
-196 VFEKIEKTAYSP
+196 FEKIQKTAYSP
-208 IVEQLFWVAGGFVEA
+208 IVEQLFWVAGGFIEA
-223 LAEGGLNPTNER
+223 LAEGSLGATNER

-240 RIDQEIKKLIDNS
+240 RIDQEIKKLIDND

-271 EVGRAANKGQKV
+271 EVGRAANRGLKV

-289 FSLDRLMPVSEEGE
+289 FSLERLMPVSEDGE
-303 VSSADL
+303 DSSDL

-337 DRDRDEDA
+337 DRDRDEEA

-359 TMEMLDVTPLKGL
+359 TMEMLNVEPLKGL
-372 VDELTEV
+372 VDELIEV

-401 LLVVAQGTEEMGD
+401 LLVVAQGTEELGD

-435 PDAAQPGTEGFEVSD
+435 PDAAQPGVDGFEVSD

-477 EALETYAADDTLTNE
+477 EALETFAADDSLTGE
-492 LEKINAYLLQI
+492 LERINTYLLQI

-527 ELLHGNLT
+527 ELMHGNLT

-563 NVDALLEVADYELRS
+563 NVDTLLEVADYELRS

-593 VEAVLTRVAD
+593 IEAVLTRIA
-603 NLDQWMSANGD
+603 NHLDQWMSASGD
-614 EALQKRLRSDL
+614 ATLQKRLRSDL
-625 LGVVELAES
+625 LGIVELAES

-656 DPSQFTDEIQ
+656 DPSQISEEIQ
-666 TTLLQSCSKLAD
+666 TTLLQSCSKLTD
-678 LAGEEL
+678 LASEDL
-684 QGLDV
+684 PGLDV
-689 PSAEGGS
+689 PSAEGEGK
-696 QPVAASPPDP
+696 PVMPVP
-706 EVKEQIVVEEVP
+706 EAKPQATIESAP
-718 AATEDPAPAPLVTP
+718 AAIEDPAQAPLVTP
-732 PVVDEEFDEEIMEI
+732 PIVDEEFDEEIMEI
-746 FIEDAQECINS
+746 FIEDAQECIKS
-757 IEKHLPLWTLDTANT
+757 IEKHLPLWSANT
-772 ESLLELR
+772 SDTDSLLELR
-779 RNFHTL
+779 RNYHTL

-810 IRDGKIAAS
+810 VRDGKIPAS

-840 QGGPGTSEDYASLE
+840 QGGPGTSEDYAALE
-854 QMANDLAEG
+854 QMANDIAEG
-863 KTVEVPG
+863 KSVEIPG
-870 MSSPAPVETA
+870 MAAPEPVEAPAPA
-880 AVPESDIP
+880 PSDIP

-911 ALESCRQS
+911 ALENCRMS
-919 GGCPV
+919 GGCPI
-924 VQELVR
+924 VQELIR

-968 SGKYLDYLQRVH
+968 GGKYLDYLQRVH
-980 DAVSLLVA
+980 DAVSLLVS

-995 DATGLSEEFARLGQ
+995 DASGLSEEFAHLGQ
-1009 ELQVELDALP
+1009 ELQAELEALP
-1019 QPGPEGGTGATPAA
+1019 EPGPEGGTGAASQEPAPVA
-1033 QETAP
+1033 EP
-1038 APVEAAPAPVSAP
+1038 APVEAAPAPAAPVSVPAP
-1051 ATVYEDIDLELLEIF
+1051 AAAAVHEDIDPELLEIF
-1066 QEEAVDLLHTMED
+1066 QEEAIDLLHTMEE
-1079 SLQRWRANSNDG
+1079 SLQRWRANSGDTESVG
-1091 EAVSSLK
+1091 SLK

-1158 IQSGQPVTSVED
+1158 IQSGQPVTSVDD
-1170 LLARF
+1170 LLSRF

-1181 ETPATA
+1181 ENPAAAAPAPT
-1187 TAVPQEPESAPAP
+1187 TIEPAPVAEPAP
-1200 VEAAPAPATTAP
+1200 VEAAPAPT
-1212 VSVPVATVDEDIDPE
+1212 
-1227 LLEIFQEEAVDL
+1227 
-1239 LHTMEE
+1239 
-1245 SLQRWRADSSDSEA
+1245 R
-1259 VGTLKRAL
+1259 
-1267 HTLKGGARMAGAMT
+1267 
-1281 MGNLSHVTE
+1281 
-1290 SLMTEVEAGRVAVSD
+1290 
-1305 VMLDMFDEA
+1305 
-1314 YDALSTMLDQIQSG
+1314 
-1328 QPVTTVDDLVARFDT
+1328 
-1343 LIKGETP
+1343 P
-1350 AAAVP
+1350 A
-1355 APQEPHPAPS
+1355 
-1365 VEAAP
+1365 
-1370 APEVKTKPVPDAAAI
+1370 PDAAAI
-1385 AAAANAAAAN
+1385 AAAANARAAAN

-1409 QAQAQAKQA
+1409 QVQAQASQA
-1418 AEQAGQDR
+1418 DDER
-1426 DRRHQVDRRAQ
+1426 DRRHQTDRRAQ
-1437 PRDDDRR
+1437 PREDDRR
-1444 AASAAQIRVRTAL
+1444 GANTAQIRVRTAL

-1464 AGEASISRARMEQQV
+1464 AGEASISRSRMEQQV

-1522 QDGNSHFDPLE
+1522 FDNNSHFDPLE

-1557 HHNLNNYVGEA
+1557 HSSLSNFVGEA

-1578 NTDLQEGLMRTRMVG
+1578 NTDLQEGLMRTRMVD
-1593 FSTQAARLRAIVR
+1593 FATQAARLRAIVR

-1642 IRNSIDHGIEDAETR
+1642 IRNSIDHGIEDIETR
-1657 KAAGKPGTGKITLST
+1657 KAVGKPGTGKITLST

-1707 DSQMSREEIMQFILV
+1707 DSQMTREEIMQFILV

-1755 AVDTETGKGT
+1755 AVDTEVGQGT
-1765 TFTVRLPL
+1765 TFTIRLPL

-1831 GDQLGITIPEIK
+1831 GDQLGISMPDVK

-1901 LDVSGLLIAEEAIQ
+1901 LDVSGLLIADEAIQ
-1915 VSHSTGRRSPTRQ
+1915 VSHSSGRRTPTRK
-1928 PTEPASAPASRRPI
+1928 PNEPAAAPANRRPI

-2020 MITSRAGEKHRKRA
+2020 MITSRAGEKHRNRA

-2049 DVLLERI
+2049 DILLERI
-2056 QGFLPAEA
+2056 RSFLPAEA